1 MDDDPSAVVSTA
13 AHMGARS
20 ADLLHQGR
28 DRLFSER
35 AEGID
40 PLRAEEMQ
48 DGDAAQLAPALAV
61 GAEGDVSA
69 VVEEAIGGALQR
81 AAAEDVV
88 LGLKDLFGH
97 GG

>member
-1 MDDDPSAVVSTA
+1 MDDDPSAAVSTA
-13 AHMGARS
+13 VHMGARS
-20 ADLLHQGR
+20 ADLLHEGR
-28 DRLFSER
+28 DRLFPEH

-40 PLRAEEMQ
+40 PLRAEEVH
-48 DGDAAQLAPALAV
+48 DGDAAQLAPPLAV

-69 VVEEAIGGALQR
+69 VVEEAVGRALQR

-88 LGLKDLFGH
+88 LGLEDRLGH